1 MFTRKRKL
9 NDTINLPDNN
19 INNINNITLLIDEIK
34 NLLIDKNI
42 FINQEI
48 DEKNR
53 NIIIKLLDKNNNI
66 IGKINGGV
74 EEYKI
79 IENGQEIYKNA
90 LYIEWVKVEDNY
102 KGYNLGIFLIIYY
115 IYICKINFSDID
127 YVVLEDDT
135 DEIDPDKNIY
145 VKLGFIY
152 QETKEIQLDNGQIKN
167 VLSQP
172 EMQLNITDFFNNVLI
187 EKLNKIKI
195 RLRNLIK
202 YEGGK
207 RNKKRK
213 TRTRKSKKTKKLR
226 KYKKTHSKF
235 NIF

>member
-1 MFTRKRKL
+1 MMTRKRKI
-9 NDTINLPDNN
+9 NDTFSISASVNN
-19 INNINNITLLIDEIK
+19 ISEISLLIDEIK
-34 NLLIDKNI
+34 NLLTEKNI
-42 FINQEI
+42 FINEEI
-48 DEKNR
+48 DRAIEKR

-79 IENGQEIYKNA
+79 IENGEEIYKNA

-102 KGYNLGIFLIIYY
+102 KGYNLGIFLIIYF
-115 IYICKINFSDID
+115 IYLCKINFSDID

-135 DEIDPDKNIY
+135 DEIDPQKNIY

-152 QETKEIQLDNGQIKN
+152 QETKEIQLDNGQIIN
-167 VLSQP
+167 VMSQP
-172 EMQLNITDFFNNVLI
+172 EMQLNIKDFLNNELI

-195 RLRNLIK
+195 RLRNLVK

-207 RNKKRK
+207 RKKKRR
-213 TRTRKSKKTKKLR
+213 TRTRKAKKTKKIR
-226 KYKKTHSKF
+226 KYRKSRTKT
-235 NIF
+235 